1 MGGASSKSVDG
12 AVQIAKSTVS
22 YSPPLGPP
30 NSSNP
35 IVFLDIAL
43 GRYGDA
49 TKLGRIL
56 IELKADVVP
65 KTADNFKQLCTKEP
79 GQVLNLA
86 ASLTTRLILARLAV
100 GT

>member
-1 MGGASSKSVDG
+1 MGAGNSKSVDG
-12 AVQIAKSTVS
+12 AVQIAKSSVS

-79 GQVLNLA
+79 GQVLSLV
-86 ASLTTRLILARLAV
+86 ASSTTKLVVARLAA